1 MALVVKRFAA
11 YASLQCRETEQRR
24 RASDTSQIADCQF
37 GDRSPMIRIVQ
48 TRLDGTPFKIPRLKR
63 ALVLAAV
70 TGELKIERLN
80 GEFERVPMTPE
91 GHHYRQIRHVRRLT
105 TSGIGVPLWPR
116 SSGHG
121 LAKDDFLVPMPLDL
135 HRVERRLH

>member
-48 TRLDGTPFKIPRLKR
+48 TRLDGTPFKVPRLKR

-80 GEFERVPMTPE
+80 GEFEGVLMTPE
-91 GHHYRQIRHVRRLT
+91 GHHYR
-105 TSGIGVPLWPR
+105 
-116 SSGHG
+116 
-121 LAKDDFLVPMPLDL
+121 
-135 HRVERRLH
+135 